1 MTENE
6 MSEGIWVKNK
16 HFPKIPKMLVVR
28 RLPNPGWWGCR
39 YEAPGAILVYSEYH
53 LNELELYVE
62 KPDEPLGFF
71 VSP

>member
-1 MTENE
+1 
-6 MSEGIWVKNK
+6 
-16 HFPKIPKMLVVR
+16 MLVVR